1 MYPNDYC
8 QPCQQ
13 TVPPVT
19 VPPPPVCNGEPCVEL
34 YKDDCVLYTGPNF
47 PCLNVQRNER
57 LESVLI
63 KIMTK
68 LTQCCCDGTPQPVD
82 CVVSEWGP
90 WSECI
95 DGEQTRTRTVVTPA
109 SNGGDPCP
117 ALEET
122 RECCEPVDCVVSAW
136 GAWSACN
143 NGVRTRTRTVVTPAS
158 CGGDPCPSLIETEEC
173 CTPVN
178 CVVSEWGPW
187 SECVNSLKTR
197 TRTVITPASC
207 GGTPCPALSE
217 TVDCIPTQCPAP
229 EFSVTSVNC
238 EAIVVTVAHIPSNPT
253 VSLEYQVAGSATWT
267 AGGMLTTTLAG
278 QNTITVSGLNEL
290 TNYNIRVKTKCTG
303 GDSAWVTAE
312 ATTLECVAGCPVPSG
327 LTYEEVCTRTENGI
341 TASATVSG
349 ATVLSLQ
356 FSLVHVNSN
365 TEIDSH
371 IINIPGGGSASAN
384 FFGLGLIS
392 GDSYKV
398 RVKTICEGF
407 EESST
412 IELTF
417 IKNACRPADDCDTAE
432 IEEGWVTIDAP
443 DCPSIGFLYNV
454 NIPASATWA
463 EGSDI
468 NITVY
473 ETGTSNLLAQDSLS
487 YSDAPT
493 NSNQWTFDQLIGG
506 GLIDPINMNL
516 SGTQI
521 TLNMTMNCGD
531 TVKQKTLTYTVT
543 DCPEGCTTPTGL
555 SAQTLG

>member
-1 MYPNDYC
+1 
-8 QPCQQ
+8 
-13 TVPPVT
+13 
-19 VPPPPVCNGEPCVEL
+19 VCNGEPCVEL

-47 PCLNVQRNER
+47 PCLNVQTNER

-95 DGEQTRTRTVVTPA
+95 DGVQTRTRTVVTPA

-122 RECCEPVDCVVSAW
+122 RECCEPVDCVVSEW
-136 GAWSACN
+136 
-143 NGVRTRTRTVVTPAS
+143 
-158 CGGDPCPSLIETEEC
+158 
-173 CTPVN
+173 
-178 CVVSEWGPW
+178 SEWT
-187 SECVNSLKTR
+187 ECIDNVRSR

-207 GGTPCPALSE
+207 GGVECPALVELEECDPGLPVNCQVSDWSNWSECVDGTRTRTRTILIEASNGGTPCPPLVE
-217 TVDCIPTQCPAP
+217 TQSCSDCVVSDWGPWSDCIDGEQ
-229 EFSVTSVNC
+229 
-238 EAIVVTVAHIPSNPT
+238 
-253 VSLEYQVAGSATWT
+253 
-267 AGGMLTTTLAG
+267 
-278 QNTITVSGLNEL
+278 
-290 TNYNIRVKTKCTG
+290 
-303 GDSAWVTAE
+303 
-312 ATTLECVAGCPVPSG
+312 
-327 LTYEEVCTRTENGI
+327 TRTRTVITPATNG
-341 TASATVSG
+341 G
-349 ATVLSLQ
+349 APCPPL
-356 FSLVHVNSN
+356 
-365 TEIDSH
+365 TE
-371 IINIPGGGSASAN
+371 
-384 FFGLGLIS
+384 
-392 GDSYKV
+392 
-398 RVKTICEGF
+398 TQ
-407 EESST
+407 
-412 IELTF
+412 
-417 IKNACRPADDCDTAE
+417 DCLLCGE

-473 ETGTSNLLAQDSLS
+473 ETGTLNLLSQASLT
-487 YSDAPT
+487 YSAAPT
-493 NSNQWTFDQLIGG
+493 NSTQWTFDQSFGG